1 MATKNK
7 RWTTIVLGSLLTV
20 ASSGCTAAEP
30 STPPSTPSPA
40 STAPADSALQT
51 ALGELEDQYGARIG
65 LSVTDTADGGALD
78 YQGDSRF
85 GYASTLKTLA
95 AAALLDQTT
104 PEELDRVVTW
114 SEADVL
120 ESGYS
125 PVTSEHIDTGLPLGD
140 VAMAAMRASDNT
152 AMNLMLEQ
160 FGGTAGLDK
169 ILEGY
174 GDTLTDVVD
183 NEPGLN
189 TVTTDNTANTSTP
202 RAFTKTLERIIS
214 GEILDDADRS
224 TLIDWMT
231 GNATGDTLIRA
242 GAPEGW
248 EVADKSG
255 GAGAIRNDVAV
266 VIPPNGIPVIIT
278 VFTTRIDPDA
288 KYDDALVAETA
299 RLALATIAAARQ
311 NRHPA

>member
-1 MATKNK
+1 MATQNK
-7 RWTTIVLGSLLTV
+7 RWTTIVLGSLLMV

-30 STPPSTPSPA
+30 SAPPSTPSPA

-65 LSVTDTADGGALD
+65 LSVIDTADGGALD

-85 GYASTLKTLA
+85 GYASTLKALA

-104 PEELDRVVTW
+104 PEELDRVITW

-140 VAMAAMRASDNT
+140 VAMAAIRASDNT
-152 AMNLMLEQ
+152 AMNLMLKQ
-160 FGGTAGLDK
+160 LGGTAGLDK

-183 NEPGLN
+183 TEPGLN
-189 TVTTDNTANTSTP
+189 TISADNTANTSTP

-214 GEILDDADRS
+214 GEILDDTDRS

-248 EVADKSG
+248 KVADKSG

-266 VIPPNGIPVIIT
+266 VIPPDGIPVIIT
-278 VFTTRIDPDA
+278 VFTTRNDPDT

-299 RLALATIAAARQ
+299 RLALATIAAARE
-311 NRHPA
+311 NRQPA

>member
-1 MATKNK
+1 MATQNN

-20 ASSGCTAAEP
+20 ASTGCTAAE
-30 STPPSTPSPA
+30 SNAPPTTPSSAP
-40 STAPADSALQT
+40 TAPADPALQT
-51 ALGELEDQYGARIG
+51 ALSELEDQYDARIG
-65 LSVTDTADGGALD
+65 LSVTDTVDGSTLD
-78 YQGDSRF
+78 YHGNNRF

-104 PEELDRVVTW
+104 PDELDRVITW
-114 SEADVL
+114 SEGDVL

-125 PVTSEHIDTGLPLGD
+125 PVTSEHIDTGLPLAD
-140 VAMAAMRASDNT
+140 VAMAALRSSDNT
-152 AMNLMLEQ
+152 AMNLMLKQ
-160 FGGTAGLDK
+160 LGGTAGLDK

-174 GDTLTDVVD
+174 GDSVTHVVD

-189 TVTTDNTANTSTP
+189 TVTTGSTANTSTP
-202 RAFTKTLERIIS
+202 RAFTKALERIVS

-242 GAPEGW
+242 GAPDGW

-266 VIPPNGIPVIIT
+266 VIPPDGIPVIIT
-278 VFTTRIDPDA
+278 VFTTRNDPDA

-299 RLALATIAAARQ
+299 RLALATIAAAR
-311 NRHPA
+311 

>member
-1 MATKNK
+1 MDTQNK
-7 RWTTIVLGSLLTV
+7 RWTTIVLGSLLMV
-20 ASSGCTAAEP
+20 ASSGCTAMEA
-30 STPPSTPSPA
+30 SAPPSTSSTA

-51 ALGELEDQYGARIG
+51 ALGELEDQYDARIG
-65 LSVTDTADGGALD
+65 LSVTDTADGSTLN

-95 AAALLDQTT
+95 AAALLDRTT
-104 PEELDRVVTW
+104 PEQLDRVITW

-152 AMNLMLEQ
+152 AMNLMLKQ

-169 ILEGY
+169 ILEDY
-174 GDTLTDVVD
+174 GDNLTDVVD

-189 TVTTDNTANTSTP
+189 TVTTDNAANTSTP
-202 RAFTKTLERIIS
+202 RAFTKTLERIMS

-242 GAPEGW
+242 EAPEGW

-266 VIPPNGIPVIIT
+266 VIPPDGIPVIIT
-278 VFTTRIDPDA
+278 VFTTRNNPDA

-299 RLALATIAAARQ
+299 RLALATIAAARE
-311 NRHPA
+311 NRQPA